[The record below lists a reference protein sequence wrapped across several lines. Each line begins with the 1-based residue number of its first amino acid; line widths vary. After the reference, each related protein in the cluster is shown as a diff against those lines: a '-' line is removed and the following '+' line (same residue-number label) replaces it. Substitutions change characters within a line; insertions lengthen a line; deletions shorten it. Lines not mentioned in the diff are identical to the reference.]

1 MIYYNQL
8 KGTPQAYH
16 TKEVRAMSGKKKNG
30 NQNDHN
36 KVLILITVIIQL
48 ITAIVSL
55 IDKLFG

>member
-1 MIYYNQL
+1 
-8 KGTPQAYH
+8 
-16 TKEVRAMSGKKKNG
+16 MSGKKKNG

>member
-1 MIYYNQL
+1 
-8 KGTPQAYH
+8 
-16 TKEVRAMSGKKKNG
+16 MSGKKKNG
-30 NQNDHN
+30 NQNDRN